1 MNIDPNTKM
10 IVITAGTLVFGLIAW
25 RFSIKNFSRS
35 SSRNNT
41 KFNESKYRQKWR
53 RRQ

>member
-1 MNIDPNTKM
+1 MTIDPNTKM
-10 IVITAGTLVFGLIAW
+10 IVITSGALVFGLIAW
-25 RFSIKNFSRS
+25 RFTTRIFSRS
-35 SSRNNT
+35 NSRNNT